1 MYQNPLSKNYSWG
14 CKNGSAGKNIS
25 CSPKELDFDSQ
36 PPHQVAPSHL
46 RHQLLGNQYLYSDM
60 HRDTHKHMRRSVVE
74 ASQAMPRGEQRSRA
88 KVAQEAHLRGA
99 ECSVPVVQ
107 SSKHYESWLE
117 AIINVQIDVEA
128 KPQPGDAFTLTVS
141 RSAVHLSPFLK
152 SSNKERGETGR
163 ES

>member
-1 MYQNPLSKNYSWG
+1 MYQNPLSKNYSSG

-74 ASQAMPRGEQRSRA
+74 ASQAMPRGEQRSTA
-88 KVAQEAHLRGA
+88 KVLTPHRRHIYA
-99 ECSVPVVQ
+99 ELNAPSLLYRAPNIMKAGWKQ
-107 SSKHYESWLE
+107 LSM
-117 AIINVQIDVEA
+117 
-128 KPQPGDAFTLTVS
+128 FRLTW
-141 RSAVHLSPFLK
+141 RPNHNLGMLSH
-152 SSNKERGETGR
+152 
-163 ES
+163 

>member
-74 ASQAMPRGEQRSRA
+74 ASQAMPWGEQRSTA
-88 KVAQEAHLRGA
+88 KVLTPHRRHIYA
-99 ECSVPVVQ
+99 ELNVPSLLYRAPNIMKAGWKQ
-107 SSKHYESWLE
+107 LSM
-117 AIINVQIDVEA
+117 
-128 KPQPGDAFTLTVS
+128 FRLTW
-141 RSAVHLSPFLK
+141 RPNHNLGMLSH
-152 SSNKERGETGR
+152 
-163 ES
+163 